1 VVQLAL
7 MTGIAPS
14 VWATE
19 DDRVI
24 ETAWALLD
32 EQAERIRDRR

>member
-1 VVQLAL
+1 

-14 VWATE
+14 VWANE

-24 ETAWALLD
+24 ETAVALLD
-32 EQAERIRDRR
+32 EQAERIKDGRR

>member
-1 VVQLAL
+1 

-14 VWATE
+14 VWVTE

-32 EQAERIRDRR
+32 EQAERIKSGRQ